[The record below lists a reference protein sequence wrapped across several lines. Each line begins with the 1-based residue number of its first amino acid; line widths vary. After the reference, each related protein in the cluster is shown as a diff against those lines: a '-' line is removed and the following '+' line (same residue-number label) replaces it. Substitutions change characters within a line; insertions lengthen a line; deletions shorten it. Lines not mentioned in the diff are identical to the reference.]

1 MTKLDKGPLDQFTFT
16 RIANTDT
23 PFPTDPGSHF
33 SGFGTFPSVDAKGEV
48 AFKGFDANSND
59 QAIFVGDGDTFHFV
73 VDLNTTLPGNP
84 GPIERLFDPVIGNGD
99 VAFVPNVL
107 SGHPGVYVWHEGSLE
122 VIADQHTVLPDGG
135 NLLGVGNEIPS
146 IDERGNIAFV
156 ASSTAPDHG
165 GVFKGVNGTLT
176 QVGAGP
182 ILGTPGPQISD
193 GRVAFNG
200 DVVFNSGK
208 IHHFVDANTVAPD
221 GGTFNGFGPGPDIS
235 GNAIVFHATTTKGA
249 ITAYSSRTPTAII

>member
-1 MTKLDKGPLDQFTFT
+1 LPIGGSGNTQTSGVAGDTSDQFTFT

-23 PFPTDPGSHF
+23 PFPTHPGSHF

-48 AFKGFDANSND
+48 AFLSFDANSHD
-59 QAIFVGDGDTFHFV
+59 QAIFVGDGDFFHFV
-73 VDLNTTLPGNP
+73 VDLSTALPGNP

-135 NLLGVGNEIPS
+135 RLQGVGFEIPS
-146 IDERGNIAFV
+146 IDERGNEAFW

-165 GVFKGVNGTLT
+165 GVFKDVNGTLT
-176 QVGAGP
+176 QVGSGP
-182 ILGTPGPQISD
+182 ITGTPGPQISD

-208 IHHFVDANTVAPD
+208 IHHFVDANTIAPD

-235 GNAIVFHATTTKGA
+235 GKCRRVSCNDNE
-249 ITAYSSRTPTAII
+249 RR